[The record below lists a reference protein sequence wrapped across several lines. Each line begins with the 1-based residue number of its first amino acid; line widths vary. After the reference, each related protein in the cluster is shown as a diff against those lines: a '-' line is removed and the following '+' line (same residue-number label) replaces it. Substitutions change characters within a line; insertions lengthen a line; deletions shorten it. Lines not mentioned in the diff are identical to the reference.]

1 MNIEIFQRKR
11 EFDSVKGEDQQDHS
25 SFQSFFFNKK
35 TLLMSFKLNKNNNWL
50 KIHSI
55 LKNNLEN
62 WNFDLGMDSWN
73 KWKIKFTTHFIFV
86 NNLQCDLID
95 LENEKKIYYTL
106 RLHNKSKNV
115 NWNFAFCK
123 PDPALREEFDHK
135 KRFLIPVRL
144 IPGSCFD
151 VREATLSY
159 VAFVRRFAKHKN

>member
-95 LENEKKIYYTL
+95 LENEKKSSTRCDFTMKEKTSIGI
-106 RLHNKSKNV
+106 S
-115 NWNFAFCK
+115 
-123 PDPALREEFDHK
+123 
-135 KRFLIPVRL
+135 
-144 IPGSCFD
+144 
-151 VREATLSY
+151 
-159 VAFVRRFAKHKN
+159 RFASPTLPFARSLITKSVF